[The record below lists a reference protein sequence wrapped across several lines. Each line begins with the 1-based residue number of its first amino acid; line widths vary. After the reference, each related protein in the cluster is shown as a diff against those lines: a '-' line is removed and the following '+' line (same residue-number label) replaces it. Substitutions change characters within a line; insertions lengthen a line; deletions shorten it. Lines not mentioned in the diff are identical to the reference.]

1 MKTTEL
7 ALKEAT
13 IIQERRMPS
22 PIEILEAAVKGGITQ
37 ENMAV
42 VKELREMVRDEQN
55 AQAKKAFNR
64 DFFALKSD
72 INTMQLCADREAK
85 DRSGNV
91 TYVYCS
97 EAEISKKLEPLLM
110 RHGFATM
117 FGQRQEGERTVAI
130 LTLIHRDGHEET
142 REYAVRGGK
151 TNAMKD
157 ETAVDA
163 GATTTAWRHLVTKFF
178 GLKSRIREDDDARNL
193 GNSITPEQAQ
203 LLRERVEACHADEG
217 AFLRFAGATSY
228 ESIPALRLPELEKM
242 LAKKEAAK
250 KPETHPEKRNPDG
263 TFSF

>member
-1 MKTTEL
+1 MKSTEL

-13 IIQERRMPS
+13 IVQERRMPS
-22 PIEILEAAVKGGITQ
+22 PIEILEAAVKGGITT

-64 DFFALKSD
+64 DFFELKQD
-72 INTMQLCADREAK
+72 INKMQLCADREAK

-97 EAEISKKLEPLLM
+97 EAEISRQLEPLLSK
-110 RHGFATM
+110 HGFATM
-117 FGQRQEGERTVAI
+117 FGQRQDCERTVAI
-130 LTLIHRDGHEET
+130 LTLIHREGHEET

-178 GLKSRIREDDDARNL
+178 GLKSRIREDDDARNI
-193 GNSITPEQAQ
+193 GEHITVEQADA
-203 LLRERVEACHADEG
+203 LHRRVETCGADKE
-217 AFLRFAGATSY
+217 AFLRFAGASSFD
-228 ESIPALRLPELEKM
+228 SIPALRLPELEKM
-242 LAKKEAAK
+242 LAKKEAAR
-250 KPETHPEKRNPDG
+250 KPKEEKNEDG
-263 TFSF
+263 TYRF